1 MTKML
6 AKGFSVV
13 FHPIFILPYLFF
25 FCWISCTHLF
35 DLIDDMAL
43 VQLIVYFIVS
53 AVVLPLVGIVLLKKL
68 ELVKTNEMESRYE
81 RIGPLIITGMLY
93 AWLSVNFYRSN
104 GNVPDPIT
112 LVTIGATLALFIAF
126 FLNNFFKVSLHAVGI
141 GGLIMGS
148 IIMAMNWSYGY
159 VMWFGG
165 SSLHIIALVIL
176 ILVLS
181 GLVLSSRM
189 YLGAHNLS
197 QIYHGFVVG
206 VLGQVI
212 ALRIIL

>member
-13 FHPIFILPYLFF
+13 FHPLFILPYLFL

-35 DLIDDMAL
+35 ELMDEMAL
-43 VQLIVYFIVS
+43 VQLIVYFAVS
-53 AVVLPLVGIVLLKKL
+53 AVVLPLVGIILLKKL

-81 RIGPLIITGMLY
+81 RIGPLIITGLLY

-104 GNVPDPIT
+104 GHVPDPIT

-126 FLNNFFKVSLHAVGI
+126 FFNNFFKISLHAVGI
-141 GGLIMGS
+141 GGLITGA
-148 IIMAMNWSYGY
+148 IIMSMNWSYGY
-159 VMWFGG
+159 VIWFDNAF
-165 SSLHIIALVIL
+165 LHIIALVIL

-212 ALRIIL
+212 ALRIMI

>member
-13 FHPIFILPYLFF
+13 FHPIFILPYLFLF
-25 FCWISCTHLF
+25 AWISCSHLF
-35 DLIDDMAL
+35 ELIDKLAL
-43 VQLIVYFIVS
+43 LQLVVYFVVS
-53 AVVLPLVGIVLLKKL
+53 AVVLPMIGIVLLKKL
-68 ELVKTNEMESRYE
+68 EIVKSNEMESRYE

-93 AWLSVNFYRSN
+93 AWLSINFYRSS
-104 GNVPDPIT
+104 GNVPDPVT
-112 LVTIGATLALFIAF
+112 LVTIGATLALFMAF

-141 GGLIMGS
+141 GGFIMGS
-148 IIMAMNWSYGY
+148 VLMAMHWSYGY
-159 VMWFGG
+159 VLWFGG
-165 SSLHIIALVIL
+165 ASLHIIALVIL
-176 ILVLS
+176 ILILS

-212 ALRIIL
+212 ALRIMI